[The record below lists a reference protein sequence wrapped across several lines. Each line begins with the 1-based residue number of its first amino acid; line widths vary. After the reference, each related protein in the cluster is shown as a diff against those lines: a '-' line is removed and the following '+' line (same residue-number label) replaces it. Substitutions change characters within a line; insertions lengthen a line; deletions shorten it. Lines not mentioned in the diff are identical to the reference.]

1 MQPKPPALWGVLACH
16 RTASS
21 SKHKEQRECHSL
33 HWQITLFERSHP
45 GSPALASEIW
55 AQGRSALPAY
65 LAELLAE
72 NDVTSKRRNVSLF
85 WRRRRDGG
93 KKVALRRTIWVG
105 RKELFSFLYSLIKKA
120 CYRTHRPQKGPC
132 LWDCRFWLVGCSW
145 AWRMYYGRKTWWL
158 KITPPSIWW
167 PTSSLVTFSNISRHE
182 GHTNMRGLHGQLV
195 HLSPAMGKMEVDM
208 QGKAAVVQ
216 KMLSACSHGG
226 FFQLAIKEAKQR
238 GHRLVQEF
246 IALLSNFLLG

>member
-1 MQPKPPALWGVLACH
+1 MQPKPPALWGALACH

-21 SKHKEQRECHSL
+21 SKHKEHECHSL

-45 GSPALASEIW
+45 GSPALASEIR

-65 LAELLAE
+65 LAELLAG
-72 NDVTSKRRNVSLF
+72 NNVTSKRRNVSLF

-132 LWDCRFWLVGCSW
+132 LWDCWFWLVGCSW

-158 KITPPSIWW
+158 KITPPPFGDPHPAWW
-167 PTSSLVTFSNISRHE
+167 HSPTFLHVKDVQTWGGCTDSL
-182 GHTNMRGLHGQLV
+182 
-195 HLSPAMGKMEVDM
+195 
-208 QGKAAVVQ
+208 
-216 KMLSACSHGG
+216 
-226 FFQLAIKEAKQR
+226 
-238 GHRLVQEF
+238 F
-246 IALLSNFLLG
+246 I